1 MATQRKSKYPI
12 LAIDDTLANKLST
25 DTYVSAGTF
34 DVRFYKT
41 KHVVCQAA
49 TNNLKVTIFG
59 SVDGG
64 VTYPLTA
71 VSEFTV
77 TVGTPAT
84 NTITTYYTHLD
95 VQVKAAAGGSQGT
108 LSTALAAASI

>member
-1 MATQRKSKYPI
+1 MSATQHTNPI
-12 LAIDDTLANKLST
+12 VTTTAALADKLSV
-25 DTYVSAGTF
+25 DAYASAGTF
-34 DVRFYKT
+34 DVRLFKT
-41 KHVVCQAA
+41 KHVVNQAV

-71 VSEFTV
+71 VAEFTV
-77 TVGTPAT
+77 TVGTPTT

-95 VQVKAAAGGSQGT
+95 VQVKAAVGAAQGT
-108 LSTALAAASI
+108 LSTQLAAASF